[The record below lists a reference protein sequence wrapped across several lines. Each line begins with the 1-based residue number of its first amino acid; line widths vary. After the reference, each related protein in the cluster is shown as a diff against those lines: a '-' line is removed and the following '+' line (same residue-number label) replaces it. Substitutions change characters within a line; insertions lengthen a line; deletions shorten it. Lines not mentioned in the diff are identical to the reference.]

1 MIVNDGKD
9 NLAELIRLNYTRVRI
24 GDGSDGTAASQEKLD
39 HEVGTVKT
47 NITPTRVNNLL
58 TWNVTYTGGEL
69 PPSGATELGIFD
81 GNDVMLTRVTFKS
94 TGPVAAS
101 DSVTFTVKLEVA

>member
-9 NLAELIRLNYTRVRI
+9 NLASLIATNYTKVRI

-39 HEVGTVKT
+39 HEVGTEKT
-47 NITPTRVNNLL
+47 VAPTRVNNLL
-58 TWNVTYTGGEL
+58 TWNVTYTGAEL
-69 PPSGATELGIFD
+69 PPSGATELGVFN
-81 GNDVMLTRVTFKS
+81 GSGVMLPRVTFKS

-101 DSVTFTVKLEVA
+101 DTVTFTVKLEVA

>member
-24 GDGSDGTAASQEKLD
+24 GDGSDGTAASQENLD
-39 HEVGTVKT
+39 HEVGTEKT
-47 NITPTRVNNLL
+47 VAPTRVNNLL
-58 TWNVTYTGGEL
+58 TWNVTYTGADL
-69 PPSGATELGIFD
+69 PPSGATELGVFNSS
-81 GNDVMLTRVTFKS
+81 GNMLTRVTFKS

>member
-9 NLAELIRLNYTRVRI
+9 DLASLIATNYTTIKV
-24 GDGSDGTAASQEKLD
+24 GDGSDGTAASQDKLD
-39 HEVGTVKT
+39 HQTGTVKV
-47 NITPTRVNNLL
+47 ITPTRVNNLL
-58 TWNVTYTGGEL
+58 TWNVTYTGAQL
-69 PPSGATELGIFD
+69 PLSGATELGIFN
-81 GNDVMLTRVTFKS
+81 GSGVMLTRVTFKS

>member
-9 NLAELIRLNYTRVRI
+9 NLAELIRLNYTRVRV

-39 HEVGTVKT
+39 HEVGTEKT
-47 NITPTRVNNLL
+47 AEPTRVNNLL

-69 PPSGATELGIFD
+69 PPSGATELGVFNVGGI
-81 GNDVMLTRVTFKS
+81 MLTRVTFKS

>member
-9 NLAELIRLNYTRVRI
+9 NLASLLASNYTKIRI

-39 HEVGTVKT
+39 HEVGTEKT
-47 NITPTRVNNLL
+47 VTPTRVNNLL
-58 TWNVTYTGGEL
+58 TWNVTYTGAEL
-69 PPSGATELGIFD
+69 PPSGATELGVFNRSGI
-81 GNDVMLTRVTFKS
+81 MLTRVTFKS

>member
-9 NLAELIRLNYTRVRI
+9 NLAALVATNYTRVRI
-24 GDGSDGTAASQEKLD
+24 GDGSDGTSASQERLD
-39 HEVGTVKT
+39 HEVGTEKT
-47 NITPTRVNNLL
+47 VTPTRVNNLL
-58 TWNVTYTGGEL
+58 TWNVTYTGAEL
-69 PPSGATELGIFD
+69 PPSGATELGVFNSS
-81 GNDVMLTRVTFKS
+81 GVMLTRVTFKS

>member
-9 NLAELIRLNYTRVRI
+9 NLASLIATNYTKVRI

-39 HEVGTVKT
+39 HEVGTEKT
-47 NITPTRVNNLL
+47 VAPTRVNNLL
-58 TWNVTYTGGEL
+58 TWNVTYTGAEL
-69 PPSGATELGIFD
+69 PPSGATELGVFN
-81 GNDVMLTRVTFKS
+81 GSGVMLTRVTFKS

-101 DSVTFTVKLEVA
+101 DTVTFTVKLEVA

>member
-9 NLAELIRLNYTRVRI
+9 NLASLVASNYTKIRI
-24 GDGSDGTAASQEKLD
+24 GDGSDGTAASQENLD
-39 HEVGTVKT
+39 HEVGTEKT
-47 NITPTRVNNLL
+47 VAPTRVNNLL
-58 TWNVTYTGGEL
+58 TWNVTYTGAEL
-69 PPSGATELGIFD
+69 PPSGATELGVFN
-81 GNDVMLTRVTFKS
+81 GSGVMLTRVTFKS